1 VTAAESQPIDEHD
14 QHADR
19 HGQELKIERFFRAMQ
34 KLDASDLHIK
44 ADCPPHFR
52 TETALRKSNQEPMS
66 GDEIVGMCNE
76 LMSEKQQAYFR
87 QHGSIDL
94 AHDLT
99 GADRFRINIFR
110 QRGEVS
116 IAVRRVTRDIPA
128 FDSLRLPASVKTI
141 AQQHQGLVLLSGP
154 TGSGKSTTIASLLE
168 TINES
173 RPCHIVTIEDPIE
186 YLYEDKKALVNQ
198 REIGIDVPTFADAL
212 KYLMREDPDV
222 VLIGEMR
229 DRETFEAALQASE
242 TGHLVFGT
250 VHASSASQTVE
261 RVLALFGP
269 ESRELIRQSLAFNLK
284 AIICQRLLPCLKED
298 VGRVPAAEILLMNP
312 SVRQLIEGGRD
323 AELID
328 VIRSNEQDGMLS
340 FTTSL
345 LGLIEEDLI
354 DPKVA
359 YEVAPNVDE
368 LKMRMKGI
376 SAGQGGLLG
385 R

>member
-1 VTAAESQPIDEHD
+1 VNVPGNQPIDEHD

-19 HGQELKIERFFRAMQ
+19 HGQTLKIERFFRAMQ

-44 ADCPPHFR
+44 ADCQPHFR
-52 TETALRKSNQEPMS
+52 TESALRRSNQESMT
-66 GDEIVGMCNE
+66 GDEILEMCLE
-76 LMSEKQQAYFR
+76 LMSEKQQAYFLE
-87 QHGSIDL
+87 HGSIDL
-94 AHDLT
+94 AHDLS
-99 GADRFRINIFR
+99 GSDRFRINIFR

-116 IAVRRVTRDIPA
+116 LAARRVTRDIPA
-128 FDSLRLPASVKTI
+128 FEELHLPESVKTI
-141 AQQHQGLVLLSGP
+141 AEQHQGLVLLSGP

-168 TINES
+168 TINRS
-173 RPCHIVTIEDPIE
+173 RPCHIVTVEDPIE

-198 REIGIDVPTFADAL
+198 REIGIDVPTFDDAL

-229 DRETFEAALQASE
+229 DRETFQAALQASE

-261 RVLALFGP
+261 RVLALFPP
-269 ESRELIRQSLAFNLK
+269 EARELIRQSLAFNLK
-284 AIICQRLLPCLKED
+284 AIICQRLLPCLKD
-298 VGRVPAAEILLMNP
+298 DIGRVPAAEIMMMNP
-312 SVRQLIEGGRD
+312 SVRQLIEDGRD
-323 AELID
+323 AELIE
-328 VIRSNEQDGMLS
+328 VIRSNENNGMLS
-340 FTTSL
+340 FTSSL
-345 LGLIEEDLI
+345 LGLIESDLI

-359 YEVAPNVDE
+359 YEIAPNVDE

>member
-1 VTAAESQPIDEHD
+1 MNVPDGQPIDEHD

-19 HGQELKIERFFRAMQ
+19 HGQALKIERFFRAMQ

-52 TETALRKSNQEPMS
+52 TESALRKSNQEAMS
-66 GDEIVGMCNE
+66 GDEILEMCLE
-76 LMSEKQQAYFR
+76 LMSDKQQAYFME
-87 QHGSIDL
+87 HGSIDL
-94 AHDLT
+94 AHDLS
-99 GADRFRINIFR
+99 GSDRFRINIFR

-116 IAVRRVTRDIPA
+116 LAARRVTRNIPD
-128 FDSLRLPASVKTI
+128 FDSLHLPASVRTI
-141 AQQHQGLVLLSGP
+141 AEQHQGLVLLSGP

-168 TINES
+168 TINAR
-173 RPCHIVTIEDPIE
+173 RPCHIVTVEDPIE
-186 YLYEDKKALVNQ
+186 YLYEDKKALINQ
-198 REIGIDVPTFADAL
+198 REIGIDVPTFDDAL

-229 DRETFEAALQASE
+229 DRETFQAALQASE

-261 RVLALFGP
+261 RVLALFPP
-269 ESRELIRQSLAFNLK
+269 ESRELIRQSLSFNLK
-284 AIICQRLLPCLKED
+284 AIICQRLLPCLKD
-298 VGRVPAAEILLMNP
+298 DIGRVPASEIMIMNP
-312 SVRQLIEGGRD
+312 SVRQLIEDGRD
-323 AELID
+323 AELIE
-328 VIRSNEQDGMLS
+328 VIRSNENNGMLS
-340 FTTSL
+340 FTASL

>member
-1 VTAAESQPIDEHD
+1 
-14 QHADR
+14 
-19 HGQELKIERFFRAMQ
+19 
-34 KLDASDLHIK
+34 
-44 ADCPPHFR
+44 
-52 TETALRKSNQEPMS
+52 
-66 GDEIVGMCNE
+66 
-76 LMSEKQQAYFR
+76 
-87 QHGSIDL
+87 
-94 AHDLT
+94 
-99 GADRFRINIFR
+99 
-110 QRGEVS
+110 
-116 IAVRRVTRDIPA
+116 
-128 FDSLRLPASVKTI
+128 
-141 AQQHQGLVLLSGP
+141 
-154 TGSGKSTTIASLLE
+154 
-168 TINES
+168 
-173 RPCHIVTIEDPIE
+173 
-186 YLYEDKKALVNQ
+186 
-198 REIGIDVPTFADAL
+198 
-212 KYLMREDPDV
+212 
-222 VLIGEMR
+222 
-229 DRETFEAALQASE
+229 
-242 TGHLVFGT
+242 
-250 VHASSASQTVE
+250 
-261 RVLALFGP
+261 VLALFGP